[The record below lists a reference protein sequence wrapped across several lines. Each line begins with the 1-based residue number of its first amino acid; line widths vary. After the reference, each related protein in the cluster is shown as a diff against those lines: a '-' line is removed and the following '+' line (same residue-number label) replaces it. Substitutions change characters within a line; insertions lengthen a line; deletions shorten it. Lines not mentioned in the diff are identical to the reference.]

1 MIKLY
6 PFQETG
12 RDFLASRT
20 AAMLLDEMGLGK
32 TPQAIEALK
41 LIRARNGIILCPMAV
56 RPTWRKVLRSQH
68 PTAVINEMMSSK
80 SVVIPTA
87 FNIINYDLIW
97 KENIIRQFKQ
107 FNWDVLICDE
117 AHYLKNIETNRSKVT
132 LGRGG
137 LIGRCAFKWMLSGTP
152 MENRPIELFPLLR
165 AVAPDAMGKYKD
177 YYAYAYRFCGGYQG
191 PFGFVATGAA
201 NLKELSALLK
211 PVMLRRLK
219 KDVAPELPKVTIQK
233 VYLESSEKLHSIL
246 RKELQASVEESKSL
260 HRALGIVKSA
270 AAEKLIEDDL
280 EGGVE
285 KIVVYTYHKDVAKA
299 LKDKFGAKAVL
310 YTGEETITEKE
321 EAKRLFVEDA
331 RVRIFIGQITAAGTG
346 LDGLQ
351 AVCSTAVFVELVYA
365 PERIR
370 QAIGRLDRF
379 GQTQPVTVKVLIA
392 EDSEDEKFL
401 DTLAL
406 KAGHIAQVY
415 DEVGDVRFLGACCAV
430 CNEKKEL
437 KDLRRVAGLSVCKD
451 ARCVETL
458 EALI

>member
-1 MIKLY
+1 
-6 PFQETG
+6 
-12 RDFLASRT
+12 
-20 AAMLLDEMGLGK
+20 
-32 TPQAIEALK
+32 
-41 LIRARNGIILCPMAV
+41 
-56 RPTWRKVLRSQH
+56 
-68 PTAVINEMMSSK
+68 
-80 SVVIPTA
+80 
-87 FNIINYDLIW
+87 
-97 KENIIRQFKQ
+97 
-107 FNWDVLICDE
+107 
-117 AHYLKNIETNRSKVT
+117 
-132 LGRGG
+132 
-137 LIGRCAFKWMLSGTP
+137 
-152 MENRPIELFPLLR
+152 
-165 AVAPDAMGKYKD
+165 
-177 YYAYAYRFCGGYQG
+177 
-191 PFGFVATGAA
+191 
-201 NLKELSALLK
+201 
-211 PVMLRRLK
+211 
-219 KDVAPELPKVTIQK
+219 VAPELPKVTIQK